1 MHLWD
6 VYENENFLIL
16 LFSESDGDVLVSSAV
31 PVTQT
36 LMPLNFQDFG
46 YSHPFEVP
54 IKIVGS

>member
-16 LFSESDGDVLVSSAV
+16 LFSESDGDVFVSSAV

-36 LMPLNFQDFG
+36 LMPLNFQGFG